1 MSLITVSTEQDVAE
15 LANLIL
21 NPLRKK
27 VVCVITY
34 PPSASAVRYDAQDIA
49 EGTDKVCDVYL
60 VIGSEK
66 TWLLSQ
72 ALPAEANV
80 HSGAARTYPIG
91 FGKTEHTAILRLAP
105 SMANL
110 QSITRQLEGDIWGA
124 AHRGGLLEST
134 SPGAIQTT
142 AMVKMLLEPN
152 GVMVELPNK
161 SLAYISQDV
170 VFPGVPVD
178 WVYQIGQT
186 LEGSYLPEV
195 RQFIPAGSE
204 ITDKSALEHFGLN
217 TVTYGLVTETDRQWA
232 KIKLHPNLEFTVK
245 KNRIT
250 GNDLDVITKYLPLG
264 DIVEVRIYKD
274 DHGKI
279 SLRLD
284 DIDDEPITPAL
295 SLVLGGPAWLD
306 PSREYIESE
315 TDLDLV
321 EAIPLPEV
329 ETYQAAEEVTPIPA
343 TPASLSPSANNMSI
357 QQEQMYRQTIARWQ
371 GHFKAVNQRLQ
382 TLSIEYR
389 DAVDERNKSVA
400 KLNNFISVN
409 KAQLEE
415 LRELRKKSKATH
427 KAGSTTFS
435 RRNRWASD
443 EEWLREEIRRAWIG
457 RYTPSDRASFKLND
471 ANFSFGEQFFNYFRE
486 GKLDEDDAR
495 KAVRAILDLVA
506 GRHASEPGREA
517 HAYLGDGVKPLLRNG
532 DAGMRMHI
540 ENGVPQAKRLCYFKL
555 REGGFELVKVA
566 DHDDMAFN

>member
-1 MSLITVSTEQDVAE
+1 MSLFTVATDQDVAE
-15 LANLIL
+15 LANVIL
-21 NPLRKK
+21 DPSRKK
-27 VVCVITY
+27 VICVITY

-134 SPGAIQTT
+134 SPGAVQTT
-142 AMVKMLLEPN
+142 VLVKMLLEPN

-178 WVYQIGQT
+178 WVYQTGQT

-195 RQFIPAGSE
+195 RQFIPAGAE

-284 DIDDEPITPAL
+284 DIDDEPISPAL
-295 SLVLGGPAWLD
+295 SLVAGGPAWLD
-306 PSREYIESE
+306 PTREFIESE
-315 TDLDLV
+315 TDLDVV

-329 ETYQAAEEVTPIPA
+329 ETYQAEVEVAPIPA
-343 TPASLSPSANNMSI
+343 TPAFLSPTANNMSI
-357 QQEQMYRQTIARWQ
+357 QQEQMYRQSISLLRGNLNA
-371 GHFKAVNQRLQ
+371 ANQRLQ
-382 TLSIEYR
+382 NLSIDYR

-400 KLNNFISVN
+400 KLNNFISLN
-409 KAQLEE
+409 KDQLEE
-415 LRELRKKSKATH
+415 LRELRKKTKATQ
-427 KAGSTTFS
+427 KSGSTTFS
-435 RRNRWASD
+435 RKNRWASN
-443 EEWLREEIRRAWIG
+443 EEWFREEIRRAWIG
-457 RYTPSDRASFKLND
+457 RYTPSDRSSFRLDD
-471 ANFSFGEQFFNYFRE
+471 ANYSFGEQFFDYLKE
-486 GKLDEDDAR
+486 GKMNEDDAR
-495 KAVRAILDLVA
+495 KAVRAILDLVS
-506 GRHASEPGREA
+506 GRHALEPSREA
-517 HAYLGDGVKPLLRNG
+517 HAYLGDGAKPLMRNG

-540 ENGVPQAKRLCYFKL
+540 ENGVPQAKRLSYFIL
-555 REGGFELVKVA
+555 RDGGFELVKVA
-566 DHDDMAFN
+566 DHDDMAFS

>member
-21 NPLRKK
+21 DPLRKK

-517 HAYLGDGVKPLLRNG
+517 HAYLGDGVKPLMRNG